1 MLMTPGI
8 VLKSKF
14 VMPGTSEYKQYVN
27 YINRDEAK
35 YNCKLEL
42 NEKNDSFSLYYSYM
56 DYMGDEEKQGM
67 LFTQTDDLLSPADK
81 KAIQQQFNKAQVNG
95 SPLWQ
100 DVISFDNEWLVNNGL
115 LNKDHKNLDE
125 IKIKSVVRE
134 AMAEMLEREN
144 MKDTAVWTAAIHYNT
159 DNIHVHIATVEP
171 IPTREKK
178 NYLNPQTGVWE
189 KQYRAKRKLG
199 TLERMKS
206 KIVNRIVD
214 RTDERNQITNLIRGS
229 VKKKNENVQLSTYR
243 KTKRLF
249 QEALERLPTDRSQW
263 QYAYQSINDAR
274 PYIDEIVTIYLD
286 KFYQKE
292 MKELHTLLEDEVK
305 AMKEMYG
312 EKSNYL
318 NYKQTKLDDLKKRM
332 GNAVLTEMRAYQKEA
347 DHRLFELSKSQRKY
361 QAPMYRQNLYVSKGL
376 NQALNNLNYRL
387 RKTYHDFKKERNIE
401 EFDRMLDGYER

>member
-1 MLMTPGI
+1 MTPGI

-115 LNKDHKNLDE
+115 LNKDHKILDE

-178 NYLNPQTGVWE
+178 DYLNPQTGVWE

-229 VKKKNENVQLSTYR
+229 VKKKKENVQLSTYR

-249 QEALERLPTDRSQW
+249 REALERLPTDRSQW

-332 GNAVLTEMRAYQKEA
+332 GNAVLTEMHAYQTEA
-347 DHRLFELSKSQRKY
+347 DHRWFELSKSQRKY
-361 QAPMYRQNLYVSKGL
+361 QAPMYRQNLHVSKGL

-387 RKTYHDFKKERNIE
+387 RKTYHDFKKERNME

>member
-1 MLMTPGI
+1 MTPGI

-115 LNKDHKNLDE
+115 LNKDHKILDE

-178 NYLNPQTGVWE
+178 DYLNPQTGVWE

-229 VKKKNENVQLSTYR
+229 VKKKKENVQLSTYR

-249 QEALERLPTDRSQW
+249 REALERLPTDRSQW

-347 DHRLFELSKSQRKY
+347 DHRWFELSKSQRKY
-361 QAPMYRQNLYVSKGL
+361 QAPMYRQNLHVSKGL

-387 RKTYHDFKKERNIE
+387 RKTYHDFKKERNME